1 MKYHQVT
8 TAYNQVYVNT
18 LKMNIRNLTIIL
30 WAQLIG
36 FFSCKVEKQN
46 NDTAQVEERPP
57 NIVFIL
63 SDDQAW
69 TDYGF
74 MGHEHIETPNLD
86 KLAAESLTFER
97 GYVPTSLCS
106 PSLASIITGV
116 YPRTHMVLAND
127 RVLPGDNRSAPQPWR
142 SSWRPKNYKKV
153 IDHFKTLPTL
163 PKLIKEKGY
172 LSFQTGKWWL
182 GNFKNGGFDYGMTHG
197 DPGRGGRHGDYGL
210 EIGRKGMDTLYNYI
224 DLALEK
230 KKPFFMW
237 YAPFLP
243 HAPHTPPD
251 SLLQKYLS
259 KAPTEYVAKYWAMCE
274 WFDQTCGDLM
284 DYIED
289 KGETENTLFVY
300 VCDNGWIQ
308 NEDNPSYSKIS
319 KRSPY
324 DYGLRTPIMY
334 KWKGKIAPLRDSTT
348 LTSSL
353 DIMPTV
359 LRLLDME
366 VPEELNGIDILDK
379 AALMNRDAIYGEIY
393 EHDFNTI
400 DSSLQYR
407 MVMTNPFKLIL
418 PDTDNKPDEKIKL
431 FNIYDDPTEQQNM
444 AKEHPELV
452 TELKQRIEADWNK
465 K

>member
-1 MKYHQVT
+1 MKFF
-8 TAYNQVYVNT
+8 NQSFFAFFT
-18 LKMNIRNLTIIL
+18 LLVIL
-30 WAQLIG
+30 
-36 FFSCKVEKQN
+36 SCKEEKQKEIE
-46 NDTAQVEERPP
+46 TEEKLP

-74 MGHEHIETPNLD
+74 MGHKAIETPYLD

-116 YPRTHMVLAND
+116 YPRTHMVLGND
-127 RVLPGDNRSAPQPWR
+127 RVLPGDDRSSPQPWR
-142 SSWRPKNYKKV
+142 SSWRPKNYEAV
-153 IDHFKTLPTL
+153 INHFNTLKTL
-163 PKLIKEKGY
+163 PKLLKKKGY

-182 GNFKNGGFDYGMTHG
+182 GNYKNGGFDYGMTHG
-197 DPGRGGRHGDYGL
+197 DPKRGGRHGDYGL

-251 SLLQKYLS
+251 SLLQKYLP
-259 KAPTEYVAKYWAMCE
+259 KAPTPHVAKYWAMCE
-274 WFDQTCGDLM
+274 WFDKTCGDLM
-284 DYIED
+284 NYIEE

-308 NEDNPSYSKIS
+308 NEDNSSYDKNS

-324 DYGLRTPIMY
+324 DFGLRTPIMY
-334 KWKGKIAPLRDSTT
+334 KWKGKINPLRDSIT

-353 DIMPTV
+353 DMVPTV
-359 LRLLDME
+359 LDLVGISKPKD
-366 VPEELNGIDILDK
+366 LNGISVLDEK
-379 AALMNRDAIYGEIY
+379 KLKSRNAIYGEIY
-393 EHDFNTI
+393 DHDFNTV

-407 MVMTNPFKLIL
+407 MVMTNPYKLIL
-418 PDTDNKPDEKIKL
+418 PNQENPQIKKEIEL
-431 FNIYDDPTEQQNM
+431 YNIYMDPKEENNL
-444 AKEHPELV
+444 ANEHPEV
-452 TELKQRIEADWNK
+452 VSELKMKIESSWLEN
-465 K
+465 

>member
-1 MKYHQVT
+1 MRIYT
-8 TAYNQVYVNT
+8 
-18 LKMNIRNLTIIL
+18 IRCAIL
-30 WAQLIG
+30 IL
-36 FFSCKVEKQN
+36 FLPFCSCKEISKEKEPAKTQ
-46 NDTAQVEERPP
+46 QKPP

-116 YPRTHMVLAND
+116 YPRTHMVLGND
-127 RVLPGDNRSAPQPWR
+127 RVLPGDDRSTPQPWR
-142 SSWRPKNYKKV
+142 SSWRPKNYEKV
-153 IDHFKTLPTL
+153 IEHFTTLETL
-163 PKLIKEKGY
+163 PKMLKEKGY

-182 GNFKNGGFDYGMTHG
+182 GNYKNGGFDFGMTHG
-197 DPGRGGRHGDYGL
+197 DPKRGGRHGDYGL
-210 EIGRKGMDTLYNYI
+210 EIGRKRMDTLYNYI

-243 HAPHTPPD
+243 HSPHNPPD
-251 SLLQKYLS
+251 SLLQKYLP

-300 VCDNGWIQ
+300 VCDNGWVQ
-308 NEDNPSYSKIS
+308 NEDNFRYNKIS
-319 KRSPY
+319 KRSPF

-334 KWKGKIAPLRDSTT
+334 KWKGKITPLKDNTT

-353 DIMPTV
+353 DMMPTV
-359 LRLLDME
+359 LSLLDIE
-366 VPEELNGIDILDK
+366 IPNELDGIDILDK
-379 AALMNRDAIYGEIY
+379 QAISNRDAIYGEIY

-418 PDTDNKPDEKIKL
+418 PDSKNKTNESPKL
-431 FNIYDDPTEQQNM
+431 YHIYEDPTEQHNL
-444 AKEHPELV
+444 ANEHPKVVAEL
-452 TELKQRIEADWNK
+452 TKKIKDDWNEK
-465 K
+465 